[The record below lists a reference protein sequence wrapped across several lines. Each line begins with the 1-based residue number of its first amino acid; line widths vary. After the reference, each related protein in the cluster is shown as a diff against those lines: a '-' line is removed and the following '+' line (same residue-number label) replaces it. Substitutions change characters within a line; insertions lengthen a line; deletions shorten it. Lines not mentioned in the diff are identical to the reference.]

1 MTNDTTLTAREV
13 ADLIGGRAEGDPGV
27 ELSGLAPINEAGPG
41 SLGFLAHRRYLKFL
55 PDTRA
60 GTLLVSEALS
70 GEAEDHPSRVVVEDA
85 HAAMATLLDVFHPV
99 YDIPPGIHATAVIS
113 PSATLGEEITVGPY
127 AVLEDDVVVGDR
139 VRILSHCCV
148 GRAAPLEALG
158 LDFGDGVLRLP
169 SQLIEAAVLFGLFAL
184 FHFLHRTDRFPGR
197 RLFLYMGAYGL
208 VRVGLELLRAPVASV
223 HLGLGFYQ
231 WLALA
236 LVGFAAV
243 QVARR
248 TPRAGASL
256 KEG

>member
-1 MTNDTTLTAREV
+1 MHGEPLDSAALEAIVAAGSPAVRAALLVVACGAGAWLTRRDAERWPVPPLERWNILLVVFVGAAIGAALPAFGAGGVIGQV
-13 ADLIGGRAEGDPGV
+13 AHHGLIFGPRTIMGGLLG
-27 ELSGLAPINEAGPG
+27 
-41 SLGFLAHRRYLKFL
+41 GFLGAAAYKRWRGIDY
-55 PDTRA
+55 DTSDDFVRGTALGMAIGRLGCHA
-60 GTLLVSEALS
+60 G
-70 GEAEDHPSRVVVEDA
+70 
-85 HAAMATLLDVFHPV
+85 
-99 YDIPPGIHATAVIS
+99 
-113 PSATLGEEITVGPY
+113 
-127 AVLEDDVVVGDR
+127 
-139 VRILSHCCV
+139 HCCV